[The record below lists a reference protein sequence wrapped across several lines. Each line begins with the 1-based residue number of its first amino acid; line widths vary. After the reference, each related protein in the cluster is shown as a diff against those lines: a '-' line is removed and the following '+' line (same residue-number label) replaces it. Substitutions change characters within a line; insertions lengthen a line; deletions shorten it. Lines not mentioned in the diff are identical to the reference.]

1 MLSMLLLS
9 VDIVYTTQKYIR
21 KAYKRHQ
28 EQRIKRKESKKETKL
43 NNQHSDSTSN
53 SLYKNKKLNYW

>member
-1 MLSMLLLS
+1 MLLLS
-9 VDIVYTTQKYIR
+9 FDIFYTTQKYVR

-28 EQRIKRKESKKETKL
+28 AQRIQRKESKKEIKL
-43 NNQHSDSTSN
+43 NNQNSDSHNN